1 MFIEFCILS
10 DSGGPRLA
18 NAQYYRMGAQPVVTH
33 STPSGASIVPLNQ
46 WGSGYV
52 AGSYIQDSVGGAGLG
67 SASLQQVG
75 TQYQYAGS
83 QFGAVATFP
92 GQQRVGDASAV
103 SLPGAQSFNVTMPN
117 EGLYSAAPIGTF
129 SAPTTC
135 TTTTTSPYF

>member
-1 MFIEFCILS
+1 
-10 DSGGPRLA
+10 
-18 NAQYYRMGAQPVVTH
+18 MGAQPVVTH

-52 AGSYIQDSVGGAGLG
+52 AGSYIQDTVGGAGLG
-67 SASLQQVG
+67 SAPLQQVG

-92 GQQRVGDASAV
+92 GQQRVGDASAG
-103 SLPGAQSFNVTMPN
+103 SLPGAQSLDVTVPN

>member
-33 STPSGASIVPLNQ
+33 STPSGASIIPLNQ

-67 SASLQQVG
+67 SAPLQQVG
-75 TQYQYAGS
+75 THYQYDGS

-92 GQQRVGDASAV
+92 GQQRVGDAPAG
-103 SLPGAQSFNVTMPN
+103 SLPGAQSLNVTVPN
-117 EGLYSAAPIGTF
+117 EGLYSAAPIGTV
-129 SAPTTC
+129 PTTC

>member
-18 NAQYYRMGAQPVVTH
+18 TAQYYRMGAQPVVTH

-52 AGSYIQDSVGGAGLG
+52 AGSYVQDSVGGAGLG
-67 SASLQQVG
+67 SAPLQQVG
-75 TQYQYAGS
+75 THYQYDGS

-92 GQQRVGDASAV
+92 GQQRVGDAPAG
-103 SLPGAQSFNVTMPN
+103 SLPGAQSLNVTVPN
-117 EGLYSAAPIGTF
+117 EGLYSAAPIETV
-129 SAPTTC
+129 PTTC
-135 TTTTTSPYF
+135 TTTTTLPYF